1 VGFREAMLNADK
13 GKDRTIQVHQPPR
26 SQCKQVAMELI
37 GALNSLYQVR
47 LVWKQ
52 MVFTSKTLTWK
63 VNKFLVR
70 TQTKIKN
77 YFYGTIRYFLK
88 IIIKY
93 FCKKS
98 TGFVNDIKT

>member
-1 VGFREAMLNADK
+1 VVSAAEASA
-13 GKDRTIQVHQPPR
+13 RQV
-26 SQCKQVAMELI
+26 
-37 GALNSLYQVR
+37 
-47 LVWKQ
+47 
-52 MVFTSKTLTWK
+52 TLP
-63 VNKFLVR
+63 LGR

-98 TGFVNDIKT
+98 TGFVNDIKTDTLLEMYEAKGSTPHPT